1 VLLLPKQ
8 LSPSLLYPPS
18 SCKTYKR
25 ALQLP
30 TKDSRYSR
38 MSYPANYL
46 QEIES
51 LNQQVSKSQPTDILQ
66 FCANY
71 FARRLE
77 TQRAEFLLS
86 PPQPQTSNMSGSTFP
101 GRLGTNSNP
110 FGGEAPGGQAGSGA
124 IGKVMEE
131 DENDTV
137 TSPTAPTFG
146 GSGFGSSFG
155 GDAAGEG
162 PPSSFKSNSDGFP
175 AHYGMG
181 RRTSVSAESLNPTA
195 SSNDNWSPP
204 FHKKTPEQ
212 LARLQKSISGN
223 FLFSH
228 LDDEQSAQVL
238 GALVEKPIPAKGIK
252 VITQGDQGDFFYVV
266 EKGSFD
272 VYVNPTGALEPG
284 MDGLGKKV
292 ATIEPGGSFGELALM
307 YNAPRAATVMSA
319 DAGCTLWALDRITFR
334 RILMDSTFQR
344 RRLYESFLEE
354 VEILSTLTRYE
365 RSKIADALET
375 QKFPAGTTI
384 IKEGDAGEAFYLL
397 ESGEAEA
404 YKNGTEKAVKQYRK
418 GDYFGELALL
428 NDAPRAA
435 SVVSTTEVKVAT
447 LGKDG
452 FQRLLGPVESIMR
465 RTKYDSVEE
474 IDPLQKK

>member
-1 VLLLPKQ
+1 M
-8 LSPSLLYPPS
+8 SLPS
-18 SCKTYKR
+18 S
-25 ALQLP
+25 
-30 TKDSRYSR
+30 
-38 MSYPANYL
+38 YL
-46 QEIES
+46 KEIDI
-51 LNQQVSKSQPTDILQ
+51 LNQEVLKTNPTDIVQ

-71 FARRLE
+71 FARRLDLE
-77 TQRAEFLLS
+77 RTQFLLS
-86 PPQPQTSNMSGSTFP
+86 DTYKDCEMSGSTFP
-101 GRLGTNSNP
+101 GRLGTNVNP
-110 FGGEAPGGQAGSGA
+110 FGGDGGGAGKDQLSSGS
-124 IGKVMEE
+124 ISKVVEE
-131 DENDTV
+131 DENDTI
-137 TSPTAPTFG
+137 TSPTNASF
-146 GSGFGSSFG
+146 GFGQGTAFGSPFG
-155 GDAAGEG
+155 GDAAAAGEG
-162 PPSSFKSNSDGFP
+162 PPSSFKPTSTEGFP

-195 SSNDNWSPP
+195 SSNDNWTPP
-204 FHKKTPEQ
+204 YHQKTEDQ
-212 LARLQKSISGN
+212 LLRLKKSISQN

-228 LDDEQSAQVL
+228 LDDEQTAQVL
-238 GALVEKPIPAKGIK
+238 GALQEKPIPAKDIK

-272 VYVNPTGALEPG
+272 VYVNPSGALQPG
-284 MDGLGKKV
+284 PDGLGKQV
-292 ATIEPGGSFGELALM
+292 GTIQSGGSFGELALM
-307 YNAPRAATVMSA
+307 YGSPRAATIISTE
-319 DAGCTLWALDRITFR
+319 AGCTLWALDRITFR

-354 VEILSTLTRYE
+354 VPILSTLTKYE
-365 RSKIADALET
+365 RSKIADALDT

-404 YKNGTEKAVKQYRK
+404 FKSGSQNPVRSYKK

-435 SVVSTTEVKVAT
+435 SVVSKTEVKVAT

-465 RTKYDSVEE
+465 RTTYDEGVEAV
-474 IDPLQKK
+474 DPLHQG